1 MPKDNNLEDPNNAD
15 FNLLLLQLFFLVNRE
30 QILVSLSLLVKAI
43 IAMQAVNH
51 LDQSNVDIQWLNNIS
66 AQFTDAAPFVNFPNA
81 ITCLVRAITSR
92 AIFKEISKFTEFT
105 EEDISAVVT
114 DFLESLGIVDILEG

>member
-51 LDQSNVDIQWLNNIS
+51 LDQSNVDIGWLNNIS
-66 AQFTDAAPFVNFPNA
+66 ARFTDAAPFVNFPNA